1 MQMAKRQRQRKARE
15 NGMKDNLWTGVRI
28 SGETNMPPSWLA
40 QFMQGRLNG
49 EDKLYKRKKPIRI
62 EASPLGLAHPHTSR
76 VYYPLLNKTE
86 L

>member
-40 QFMQGRLNG
+40 
-49 EDKLYKRKKPIRI
+49 
-62 EASPLGLAHPHTSR
+62 
-76 VYYPLLNKTE
+76 
-86 L
+86 